1 MYVFYATLKQNQASI
16 DKTGLLLNQSKY
28 NNR

>member
-1 MYVFYATLKQNQASI
+1 MYVFHATLKQNQASI
-16 DKTGLLLNQSKY
+16 DKIGLLLNQPKY

>member
-1 MYVFYATLKQNQASI
+1 MYVFHSTLKQNQASI
-16 DKTGLLLNQSKY
+16 DKTELLLNQSKY